1 MGLWFAFQ
9 LQMRRLLAQGS
20 GESTTAASGSLD
32 GVRPHLEGGLW
43 GGDPTSPH
51 QCSAA
56 EQDHEDDEALKPAVL
71 HDAVAGL
78 AHLPAHGP
86 WQLGAVHS
94 AAGTVANAAYGERGL
109 MVSDVPPIKEEHL
122 GPSPAGKPL
131 CWETHL
137 PLLWRRILSWTRR
150 ELGSLSGSLSHLP
163 FRCPSPLRLL
173 HNLTSS
179 QPSSSP

>member
-1 MGLWFAFQ
+1 MV
-9 LQMRRLLAQGS
+9 RLSAADEETFGPGIRGVHYCSLRVFGWCETPS
-20 GESTTAASGSLD
+20 GG
-32 GVRPHLEGGLW
+32 RW